1 MVASRVILMGLK
13 LNWEA
18 VSWARFHR
26 PSLPWIVQPTQSHC
40 TNRSDYFRCK
50 LVVNM
55 GKSGSAWSTEGM
67 WPCAGAVISVRK
79 ALSHGT
85 FSTALCCPDADN
97 FCKTLPLTHKIS
109 PLVLYS
115 LWDQLILK
123 ATQPILVLEKPPRKG
138 ANISQLLYLQAPP
151 RSTLFWALLLP
162 PLWTPRQASTLKPL
176 SSTLLFSYK
185 CVRKKSFPQPNS
197 TTLLRIHAGSWSQ
210 HSEAAC
216 RTSRQVQ
223 HRAWGVPTDRLL
235 ILPCCSCWAADWQPQ
250 NYSFNHH
257 FFTLHRKVIKDSTL
271 GGVELPQLVV
281 PTSHTSGP

>member
-1 MVASRVILMGLK
+1 MVVSRVILMGLK

-18 VSWARFHR
+18 VSRARFHR
-26 PSLPWIVQPTQSHC
+26 PSLPWIVQPTQSHY

-115 LWDQLILK
+115 LWDQLILN
-123 ATQPILVLEKPPRKG
+123 ATQPTGPSSVHIVLSPPASSSMDSKTSI
-138 ANISQLLYLQAPP
+138 NLETSQLNA
-151 RSTLFWALLLP
+151 SILL
-162 PLWTPRQASTLKPL
+162 
-176 SSTLLFSYK
+176 
-185 CVRKKSFPQPNS
+185 
-197 TTLLRIHAGSWSQ
+197 
-210 HSEAAC
+210 
-216 RTSRQVQ
+216 
-223 HRAWGVPTDRLL
+223 
-235 ILPCCSCWAADWQPQ
+235 
-250 NYSFNHH
+250 
-257 FFTLHRKVIKDSTL
+257 
-271 GGVELPQLVV
+271 
-281 PTSHTSGP
+281 